1 MIAWESLFQFSS
13 ASGARENGP
22 HGEGRS
28 WSAPGFLLKK
38 GEFGGAHPAP
48 QLPDAFV
55 FYFDCRPMELMVR
68 RFINRVYRCIA

>member
-13 ASGARENGP
+13 ASGARENGPQRENGP

-48 QLPDAFV
+48 QFPDALYSIV
-55 FYFDCRPMELMVR
+55 MPTYGADGT
-68 RFINRVYRCIA
+68 

>member
-1 MIAWESLFQFSS
+1 MQ
-13 ASGARENGP
+13 GNGGCKGEWGL

-28 WSAPGFLLKK
+28 WSAPGFPLKK

-48 QLPDAFV
+48 QFPDAVV
-55 FYFDCRPMELMVR
+55 FYCDCRPMELMVG